1 MPRNYQKKKKCNNCD
16 KILKLKQRP
25 NFNTMSK
32 SYRSKQRIF
41 LLKKLQQL
49 ASYASTI
56 NLELSPVIFIN
67 KDAPLRN
74 FVKKDLK
81 IIRDMDQHETAEFK
95 HAKGRDEAMISYKK
109 YKNFNDTAGLSL
121 SSEYRIRKVYK
132 KIDEKFRL
140 FNNAFGYYFDVESKI
155 KFVLK
160 KTLQNLRA
168 KNLIVKDNSFIL
180 KFCGDG
186 TNITKSR
193 LQIINFAF
201 TVINDTTTAMSA
213 KGNYIIGI
221 DFSKFII

>member
-1 MPRNYQKKKKCNNCD
+1 M
-16 KILKLKQRP
+16 
-25 NFNTMSK
+25 
-32 SYRSKQRIF
+32 
-41 LLKKLQQL
+41 LKKLQQL

-81 IIRDMDQHETAEFK
+81 IIKDMDQHETAEFK

-140 FNNAFGYYFDVESKI
+140 FNNAYGYYFE
-155 KFVLK
+155 LP
-160 KTLQNLRA
+160 
-168 KNLIVKDNSFIL
+168 
-180 KFCGDG
+180 
-186 TNITKSR
+186 
-193 LQIINFAF
+193 
-201 TVINDTTTAMSA
+201 
-213 KGNYIIGI
+213 
-221 DFSKFII
+221 